1 MPLKVQRI
9 NNIFFEKMNIDI
21 TPNTFTH
28 AIAKGEKQIGFWISL
43 SSPFAAE
50 VVASAGF
57 DWALIDMEHSP
68 NDYFSVMGQLQV
80 FAATQ
85 TTAIVRV
92 EWNDS
97 VVVKRILDLG
107 APGLLFPMIQSVEEA
122 KKAVAATRYPP
133 RGIRGVSGSTRATR
147 FGRIRDYPFKVEQET
162 TIIVQLET
170 QKAIAEAEAIAAV
183 DGISGVF
190 FGPADIAADIGKLG
204 QPLAKEVWDL
214 IRPVAKKLT
223 ENGTPVGTLVMDA
236 DFASELLREEFT
248 FVACGQDTSLLA
260 RATDQLLDQVKSS
273 TDTGL
278 K

>member
-1 MPLKVQRI
+1 MS
-9 NNIFFEKMNIDI
+9 IDI
-21 TPNTFTH
+21 TSNTFTH

-50 VVASAGF
+50 VIAPAGF

-92 EWNDS
+92 EWNNS
-97 VVVKRILDLG
+97 VVVKRVLDLG

-122 KKAVAATRYPP
+122 QQAVAATRYPP
-133 RGIRGVSGSTRATR
+133 KGIRGVSGSTRATR

-183 DGISGVF
+183 DGINGVF

-214 IRPVAKKLT
+214 IRPVAKQLAKK
-223 ENGTPVGTLVMDA
+223 GIPVGTLVMDA
-236 DFASELLREEFT
+236 DFASELLHEEFT

-260 RATDQLLDQVKSS
+260 KATDQLLAQVRNTIGAS
-273 TDTGL
+273 T